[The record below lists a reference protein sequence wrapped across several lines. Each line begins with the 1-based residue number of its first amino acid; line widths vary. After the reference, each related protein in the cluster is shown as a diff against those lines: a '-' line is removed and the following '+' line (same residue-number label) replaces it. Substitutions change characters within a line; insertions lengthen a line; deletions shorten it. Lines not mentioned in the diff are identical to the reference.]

1 MVQQFKYTN
10 IKNIFYFLG
19 FCSLLIFN
27 NQCKKNPK
35 SEPTLFDALSPEI
48 TGVNFQNRVSEDTTF
63 NIIQYLY
70 YYNGGGVAIGD
81 LNNDELPDLVFTSN
95 WGENKLYFNK
105 GELHFEDVTAK
116 AGIADAGAWKSGVTL
131 ADVNADGWLD
141 IYMCRVSNYKGLQG
155 ENRLYINNQ
164 DGTFTDR
171 AAEMGLNA
179 TGLCTQAAFFDYDL
193 DGDLDCFLLRHS
205 VHSPRSYR
213 PIAARGDSDSL
224 ANDVLYKNVNG
235 KFIDVSKEA
244 GIRDGSLGYGLG
256 LAIADLNN
264 DGFSDIIVSNDF
276 HDNDYLYFNNG
287 NGTFTEG
294 GNEATGHQSNFSMG
308 NDAADFNNDGRMDF
322 ISLDMK
328 PENETVLKA
337 SEGASPYNI
346 FTFKN
351 REFGYH
357 FQYPRNALQLNRG
370 QLGEKLP
377 YFSEIAQFS
386 GVDATD
392 WSWSPLFAD
401 FDLDGWKDLFI
412 SNGIVRRPNDLDF
425 LKFISNQQVQ
435 NNATDANIAKKMPS
449 GMVENYVY
457 RNKKDLN
464 FENVSATWGLHL
476 KGCSTGAAYA
486 DLDNDGDL
494 DLVLNNI
501 NDIATIYKNNA
512 QQFTKNNFLKV
523 KISTTTE
530 GGKHRVVEEGTK
542 VVVCTK
548 AGFQFQEIARTRGF
562 QSASDATLVFGLE
575 KEIGVDSVVV
585 IWTNGQKQV
594 FPNITPNN
602 TLVAHFEPKSS
613 VKFSA
618 QEMKKYFHHLSN
630 FIEKNNTQKIVFQKV
645 SKFLKRP
652 LDNAAE
658 NPFLHFF
665 ENEKLIPH
673 ALITE
678 GGKMAAGD
686 LNGDGLED
694 VCIVENDY
702 SLRIFLQNK
711 NASFSEIQNN
721 IPQGTPFLGQ
731 IALFDADGDKD
742 LDLLSVGG
750 RIENPLSNKI
760 DQLTYLFLNNGKG
773 NFSLSSSALPQVL
786 YQRVSCVRPCD
797 FDADGDQDVFI
808 GIYNQSKDYGVPSTS
823 FLWENDGKGNF
834 EISKSNISNQLKDFG
849 MVTDALWT
857 DLNGDQK
864 KDLVIVGEWLPIT
877 FFYNATDKLEKKF
890 DRVILE
896 KTSGWWNCVKAED
909 FDGDGD
915 EDLMLGNLG
924 QNTNLRAA
932 ADEPLGLYVKDF
944 DNNGDIEPILTYF
957 RQHQEYTFASKDEL
971 TAQMPS
977 LKKKLGVEYQG
988 FSHQNF
994 LQVFDK
1000 ASLKEAKMRKIFTTA
1015 SIFLK
1020 NNGNGEFEP
1029 KTLPIDAQ
1037 LSTVQAIATGDFDGD
1052 GLKDAVLGGNF
1063 LEFAPSIGRFDASV
1077 GTFLKGDGKGNFKA
1091 LDPEK
1096 SGWILR
1102 GGAVRQLQRI
1112 GKNIFINKDYV
1123 VEVFRF

>member
-1 MVQQFKYTN
+1 MTYISKYRS
-10 IKNIFYFLG
+10 IKNAFYFLG
-19 FCSLLIFN
+19 FYSLLILN
-27 NQCKKNPK
+27 IQCKKNLK
-35 SEPTLFDALSPEI
+35 IVPTLFEVLSPKL
-48 TGVNFQNRVSEDTTF
+48 TGVNFENRVSEDTSF

-70 YYNGGGVAIGD
+70 YYNGGGVAVGD
-81 LNNDELPDLVFTSN
+81 LNNDDLPDLVFTSN

-105 GELHFEDVTAK
+105 GELTFEDVTTK
-116 AGIADAGAWKSGVTL
+116 SGIADAGAWKSGVTL

-141 IYMCRVSNYKGLQG
+141 IYVCRVSNYKGLQG

-213 PIAARGDSDSL
+213 PISARGDSDPL

-235 KFIDVSKEA
+235 KFVDVSKEA

-256 LAIADLNN
+256 LAIADLNS
-264 DGFSDIIVSNDF
+264 DGFPDIIVSNDF

-328 PENETVLKA
+328 PEDETVLKA

-346 FTFKN
+346 FNFKN

-370 QLGEKLP
+370 HLGEKLP

-401 FDLDGWKDLFI
+401 LDLDGWKDLFI

-425 LKFISNQQVQ
+425 LKFIANQQVQ
-435 NNATDANIAKKMPS
+435 TNVSDGQIAQKMPS
-449 GMVENYVY
+449 GMVENYAY
-457 RNKKDLN
+457 RNKKDLS
-464 FENVSATWGLHL
+464 FENVSAAWGLNL

-486 DLDNDGDL
+486 DLDNDGDV

-501 NDIATIYKNNA
+501 NAVATIYKNNA
-512 QQFTKNNFLKV
+512 QQFTKHNFLKV
-523 KISTTTE
+523 KISPLTE
-530 GGKHRVVEEGTK
+530 GGKNRVVVEGTK
-542 VVVCTK
+542 VIVCTK
-548 AGFQFQEIARTRGF
+548 SGFQLQEVARTRGF
-562 QSASDATLVFGLE
+562 QSASDANLVFGLE
-575 KEIGVDSVVV
+575 KEIGVDSVVI
-585 IWTNGQKQV
+585 IWTNGHKQV
-594 FPNITPNN
+594 FPNVTPNN
-602 TLVAHFEPKSS
+602 TLVAGFDPKNSLKLNVFEL
-613 VKFSA
+613 
-618 QEMKKYFHHLSN
+618 KKYFYRLN
-630 FIEKNNTQKIVFQKV
+630 NINLKTNAQKNVFQKV
-645 SKFLKRP
+645 TNFSKRLSDDEASKNF
-652 LDNAAE
+652 E
-658 NPFLHFF
+658 LHFF

-673 ALITE
+673 ALLTE

-686 LNGDGLED
+686 INGDGLED
-694 VCIVENDY
+694 ICIVENY
-702 SLRIFLQNK
+702 QLMRLFIQNK
-711 NASFSEIQNN
+711 NASFSEIQHN
-721 IPQGTPFLGQ
+721 IPRGTPFLGQ
-731 IALFDADGDKD
+731 IALLDVDGDKD
-742 LDLLSVGG
+742 LDLISVGG
-750 RIENPLSNKI
+750 RFQNVVTNQVE
-760 DQLTYLFLNNGKG
+760 QLTHIFLNNGKG
-773 NFSLSSSALPQVL
+773 SFSLSSLALPKVF
-786 YQRVSCVRPCD
+786 YQSISCVRPCD
-797 FDADGDQDVFI
+797 FDGDGDQDLFI

-834 EISKSNISNQLKDFG
+834 EISKKHISNQLQNFG
-849 MVTDALWT
+849 LVTDAVWT

-877 FFYNATDKLEKKF
+877 FFYNLGDKF
-890 DRVILE
+890 DKVVLE
-896 KTSGWWNCVKAED
+896 KTSGWWHCVKADD

-924 QNTNLRAA
+924 QNTNLRAT

-957 RQHQEYTFASKDEL
+957 RQHREYTLASKDEL

-977 LKKKLGVEYQG
+977 LKKKLGVEYQL

-994 LQVFDK
+994 SQVFDK
-1000 ASLKEAKMRKIFTTA
+1000 SNLKDAKTRKIFTTA
-1015 SIFLK
+1015 SMFLQ

-1052 GLKDAVLGGNF
+1052 GFKDAVLGGNF
-1063 LEFAPSIGRFDASV
+1063 MEFAPFIGRFDASV

-1091 LDPEK
+1091 LDPEQ

-1102 GGAVRQLQRI
+1102 RGAVRQLQRI
-1112 GKNIFINKDYV
+1112 GKTIFVHKDDMI
-1123 VEVFRF
+1123 ETFKF

>member
-1 MVQQFKYTN
+1 MTYKFQYRSV
-10 IKNIFYFLG
+10 KNVLWFLG
-19 FCSLLIFN
+19 FCSVLITN
-27 NQCKKNPK
+27 NHCKKNP
-35 SEPTLFDALSPEI
+35 EIAPLLFDALSPAV
-48 TGVNFQNRVSEDTTF
+48 TGVNFQNRVSEDTSF

-70 YYNGGGVAIGD
+70 YYNGGGVAVGD
-81 LNNDELPDLVFTSN
+81 LNNDDLPDLVFTSN

-105 GELHFEDVTAK
+105 GELRFEDVTAK
-116 AGIADAGAWKSGVTL
+116 SGIADAGAWKSGVTL

-141 IYMCRVSNYKGLQG
+141 IYVCRVSNYKGLQG

-213 PIAARGDSDSL
+213 PISARGDSDPL
-224 ANDVLYKNVNG
+224 ANDVLYKNVSG
-235 KFIDVSKEA
+235 KFVDVSKEA
-244 GIRDGSLGYGLG
+244 GIHDGSLGYGLG
-256 LAIADLNN
+256 LAIADLNS
-264 DGFSDIIVSNDF
+264 DGFPDIIVSNDF

-328 PENETVLKA
+328 PEEETILKA

-370 QLGEKLP
+370 HLGEKLP

-392 WSWSPLFAD
+392 WSWSPLFVD
-401 FDLDGWKDLFI
+401 LDLDGWKDLFI

-425 LKFISNQQVQ
+425 LKFIANQQVQ
-435 NNATDANIAKKMPS
+435 TNASDGQIAKKMPS
-449 GMVENYVY
+449 GMVENYAY
-457 RNKKDLN
+457 RNKKDLS
-464 FENVSATWGLHL
+464 FENVSATWGLNL

-494 DLVLNNI
+494 DLILNNI
-501 NDIATIYKNNA
+501 NAVATIYKNNA
-512 QQFTKNNFLKV
+512 QQFTKHNFLKV
-523 KISTTTE
+523 KISPVTE
-530 GGKHRVVEEGTK
+530 GVKNRVVAEGTK
-542 VVVCTK
+542 VIVCTK
-548 AGFQFQEIARTRGF
+548 SGFQLQEVARTRGF
-562 QSASDATLVFGLE
+562 QSASDANLVFGLE
-575 KEIGVDSVVV
+575 KEIGVDSVVI
-585 IWTNGQKQV
+585 IWTNGHKQV
-594 FPNITPNN
+594 FPNVTPNN
-602 TLVAHFEPKSS
+602 TLVAGFDPKNSLKLNVFEL
-613 VKFSA
+613 
-618 QEMKKYFHHLSN
+618 KKYFYRLN
-630 FIEKNNTQKIVFQKV
+630 NINLKTNAQKNVFQKV
-645 SKFLKRP
+645 TNFSKRFSDDEASKNFELQ
-652 LDNAAE
+652 
-658 NPFLHFF
+658 FF

-673 ALITE
+673 ALLTE

-686 LNGDGLED
+686 INGDALED
-694 VCIVENDY
+694 ICIVENY
-702 SLRIFLQNK
+702 QLMRIFIQNK

-721 IPQGTPFLGQ
+721 IPRGTPFLGQ
-731 IALFDADGDKD
+731 IALLDVDGDKD
-742 LDLLSVGG
+742 LDLISVGG
-750 RIENPLSNKI
+750 FLRNGVTGHTEN
-760 DQLTYLFLNNGKG
+760 LTHLFLNNGKG
-773 NFSLSSSALPQVL
+773 SFSVASLRLPSFG
-786 YQRVSCVRPCD
+786 YHSVSCVRPCD
-797 FDADGDQDVFI
+797 FDGDGDQDLFI

-834 EISKSNISNQLKDFG
+834 EMSKSNISNQLQNFG
-849 MVTDALWT
+849 LVTDAVWT

-877 FFYNATDKLEKKF
+877 IFYNRSDRFDK
-890 DRVILE
+890 VVLE
-896 KTSGWWNCVKAED
+896 KTSGWWHCIKTDD

-924 QNTNLRAA
+924 QNTNLRAT

-957 RQHQEYTFASKDEL
+957 RQHQEYTLASKDEL

-977 LKKKLGVEYQG
+977 LKKKLGVEYQA

-994 LQVFDK
+994 SQIFDK
-1000 ASLKEAKMRKIFTTA
+1000 ATLKDAKTRKIFTTA
-1015 SIFLK
+1015 SMFLK

-1052 GLKDAVLGGNF
+1052 GFKDAVLGGNF
-1063 LEFAPSIGRFDASV
+1063 MEFAPSIGRFDASV

-1091 LDPEK
+1091 LDPEQ

-1112 GKNIFINKDYV
+1112 GKTIFVHKDYMI
-1123 VEVFRF
+1123 ETFKF